1 MGLDREN
8 LKNGIKSAFQ
18 ARMPSPTPEQVTAF
32 DDLAEALTDAVVN
45 AIVCAIDD
53 ADVTHVLASPSGAV
67 TGTIKLH
74 TVVE

>member
-18 ARMPSPTPEQVTAF
+18 SRMPSPTTEQVAAF
-32 DDLAEALTDAVVN
+32 DELAEAITDAVVD
-45 AIVCAIDD
+45 AIVGAIDD
-53 ADVTHVLASPSGAV
+53 ADVTHVLTSPAGAV
-67 TGTIKLH
+67 TGYIQLH

>member
-18 ARMPSPTPEQVTAF
+18 ARMPSPTSEQVAAF
-32 DDLAEALTDAVVN
+32 DDLAEALTDSIVD
-45 AIVCAIDD
+45 AIVGAIDD

-67 TGTIKLH
+67 TGYIQLH